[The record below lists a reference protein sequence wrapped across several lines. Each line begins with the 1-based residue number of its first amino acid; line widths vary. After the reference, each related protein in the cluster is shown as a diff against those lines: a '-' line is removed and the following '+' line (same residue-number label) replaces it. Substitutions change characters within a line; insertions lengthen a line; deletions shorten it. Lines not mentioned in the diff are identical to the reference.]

1 MKTIA
6 LNEKT
11 FELISK
17 LKEKEGIS
25 SFDKLVLKLVLEA
38 EGISYSMRGAL
49 KGKVKSF
56 TAKERKEIWED
67 NKRWK

>member
-17 LKEKEGIS
+17 LKEKEGAS
-25 SFDKLVLKLVLEA
+25 SFDKLILKLVLEA
-38 EGISYSMRGAL
+38 EGLSYSMRGSL
-49 KGKVKSF
+49 KGKIKPFSV
-56 TAKERKEIWED
+56 KERKEIWED
-67 NKRWK
+67 KKRWK